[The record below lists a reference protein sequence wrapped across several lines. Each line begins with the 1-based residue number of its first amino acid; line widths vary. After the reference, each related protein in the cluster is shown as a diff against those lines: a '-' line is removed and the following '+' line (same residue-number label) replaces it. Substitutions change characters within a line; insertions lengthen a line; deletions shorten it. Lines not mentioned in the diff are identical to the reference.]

1 VGLAI
6 LLWIFYLV
14 TVLWI
19 RVTGPI
25 PVAAL
30 VGLGFLN
37 AVAVFFHQEHFIFGL
52 AVVTLLLV
60 GRPWRRGL
68 SESLI
73 YAAAGSA
80 GTFLLI
86 YLVGRA
92 LVGAR
97 TLRDIGAWY
106 FWELGYL
113 VHDYAPEPSWMIA
126 ARLVKGQLTAF
137 LFGVQVIVDALRYP
151 GVWQIGQVK
160 VYSVLTG
167 LAMLLAAGLLGEGSG
182 PARDPRERLRARA
195 PGARRGGVPAP
206 CPPPRAL

>member
-1 VGLAI
+1 MPTFSNAPFSYHLTLLLKRAAGGTGLEVPTLRIFQGINALVSGLGAAALFLTIRRFRGAPYWAFVGTALVFVSFAVWYFANGEVHHVGLAI

-14 TVLWI
+14 SVLRI
-19 RVTGPI
+19 RVTGPL

-73 YAAAGSA
+73 YAAAGSV

-86 YLVGRA
+86 YLVGSE

-113 VHDYAPEPSWMIA
+113 VHDYARS
-126 ARLVKGQLTAF
+126 R
-137 LFGVQVIVDALRYP
+137 P
-151 GVWQIGQVK
+151 G
-160 VYSVLTG
+160 
-167 LAMLLAAGLLGEGSG
+167 
-182 PARDPRERLRARA
+182 
-195 PGARRGGVPAP
+195 
-206 CPPPRAL
+206 